1 MRALLRK
8 LAGSVAAGA
17 AFKDLSEELIPTA
30 VVLFGPPGSGKGTQ
44 AKLLIERLGLPHV
57 STGDMLR
64 EHIKLGD
71 ALGVEVREVIK
82 AGNLVPDHLVIRL
95 VEDRLNRPDCKVG
108 VLLDGFPRTIDQA
121 RMLLGMAEGRGL
133 RLLVIHLKVDYD
145 VITARLTGRRI
156 CPQCGTLYNTR
167 LKPPIVP
174 GRCNIEGSRLII
186 REDDKESVIRQRLV
200 GYDAQTM
207 PVLQFFADKVRF
219 FEVDGSNRK
228 PEDLSNEI
236 VTWIQTNIDGRS
248 A

>member
-1 MRALLRK
+1 MA
-8 LAGSVAAGA
+8 
-17 AFKDLSEELIPTA
+17 I
-30 VVLFGPPGSGKGTQ
+30 VLFGPPGSGKGTQ

-64 EHIKLGD
+64 EHIQLGD
-71 ALGVEVREVIK
+71 ALGREVREVIK

-95 VEDRLNRPDCKVG
+95 VEERLKRPDCTVG

-121 RMLLGMAEGRGL
+121 RILVGLAEVRGF

-156 CPQCGTLYNTR
+156 CPQCGTLYNIR

-174 GRCNIEGSRLII
+174 GRCNIEGARLIV

-200 GYDAQTM
+200 AYDAQTM
-207 PVLQFFADKVRF
+207 PVLKFFSERVRF

-236 VTWIQTNIDGRS
+236 VNWIQTTTQDGKAS
-248 A
+248 